1 MDYSPPDSSV
11 HGISQARILEWEGK
25 CHFLLQGIFPSPGSN
40 PHLLRWQMDSSPL
53 SHQGSQRDILAL
65 NKYSIPYQAFTLLL
79 FTLVWVPG
87 FLFCSIDFFIICC
100 DAYIV
105 SYFISGNP
113 FKLAHLSFCP
123 ILLYFLFF
131 WHNKMFPAH
140 VVFSLP
146 QCCKWPFPQGIGLPN
161 IIEINKVNLHFR

>member
-1 MDYSPPDSSV
+1 MPFPPPGDLTIPRIKPTSPTLADGFFTTEPSAKPERY
-11 HGISQARILEWEGK
+11 IS
-25 CHFLLQGIFPSPGSN
+25 
-40 PHLLRWQMDSSPL
+40 
-53 SHQGSQRDILAL
+53 L

-79 FTLVWVPG
+79 FTLVWVLG

-105 SYFISGNP
+105 SYFTSGNP

-131 WHNKMFPAH
+131 WHNTMFPAH